1 MGLDMYAYATKAN
14 LSSDVDIKIRE
25 CDALQ
30 FYYWRKHPNLHGW
43 MEELY
48 REKGG
53 TSADFNCVGV
63 VLTHHD
69 LDVLESDIT
78 QNRLPRTEGFFFGE
92 SLGDDEERVD
102 DLKFIEKA
110 RKLQQNGY
118 TIIYDS
124 WW

>member
-43 MEELY
+43 MEKLY

-53 TSADFNCVGV
+53 EALDFNCVGV
-63 VLTHHD
+63 ELTPHD
-69 LDVLESDIT
+69 IDVLENDIVLD
-78 QNRLPRTEGFFFGE
+78 RLPETDGFFFGE
-92 SLGDDEERVD
+92 SLGDQEERED
-102 DLKFIEKA
+102 DLMFIEKA
-110 RKLQQNGY
+110 RLFQQKRLHHHL
-118 TIIYDS
+118 
-124 WW
+124 